1 MRPPKL
7 AIRMAAGG
15 IAVAA
20 TLALGVAGA
29 SAAPNPG
36 PGYSGALAPATGL
49 LPGAHDVSPNVSAVV
64 DGPQTANVPTLAW
77 AGEAVSL
84 VACDTNIFPAQRR
97 QPPHPDGGLEHGEL
111 DRRPGV
117 TQSIPTLDGN
127 QGDVIDSFTNGS
139 NGFFTPN
146 DLPEND
152 GKGCV
157 TADDQVDA
165 LRPLAGQAQR
175 LPPRHKRGI

>member
-36 PGYSGALAPATGL
+36 PGYSGALAHGTGPAAPAPT
-49 LPGAHDVSPNVSAVV
+49 DVSPNVSAVV

-77 AGEAVSL
+77 AGEAVRL
-84 VACDTNIFPAQRR
+84 VACDPYIFPGSKANDTPYQTAEWSTENWTGD
-97 QPPHPDGGLEHGEL
+97 QADA
-111 DRRPGV
+111 D
-117 TQSIPTLDGN
+117 IPTLDGQ
-127 QGDVIDSFTNGS
+127 QGNVPLSFTQGS
-139 NGFFTPN
+139 NGFFCAERSPRTP
-146 DLPEND
+146 
-152 GKGCV
+152 
-157 TADDQVDA
+157 ARA
-165 LRPLAGQAQR
+165 A
-175 LPPRHKRGI
+175 